1 MPADLQVDSAVI
13 DHFEQMMAC
22 YGDALLRM
30 CFIQLQDAELARDAV
45 QETFL
50 KAYRKWNSFKGNSSE
65 LTWLTRIAI
74 NTCYDM
80 RRTAWFRHMSKSVK
94 LEDIPEPAYVEAFRD
109 DTVLQAISKLSDKYR
124 LPILL
129 YYYQE
134 LPQDEVAQALNL
146 TLNTVKTRLKRAR
159 EQLRVH
165 LEGWFEE

>member
-1 MPADLQVDSAVI
+1 MRPDLQMEDAVI
-13 DHFEQMMAC
+13 NRFEQMMAC
-22 YGDALLRM
+22 YGDSLLRM
-30 CFIQLQDAELARDAV
+30 CFVQLRDAELARDAV

-50 KAYRKWNSFKGNSSE
+50 KAYKQWDSFKGNSSE

-74 NTCYDM
+74 NTCHDI

-94 LEDIPEPAYVEAFRD
+94 LEDIPEPAYLETFRD
-109 DTVLQAISKLSDKYR
+109 DTVLQAIAKLSDKYR

-134 LPQDEVAQALNL
+134 MSQNEVAIVLNL